1 MARRT
6 HAPSSRVARRAACRP
21 ARSGAVEALL
31 GGPARIYVGGRELDG
46 DGVIDVVDAHGE
58 LRDRLAVAAP
68 DWSSSAAAL
77 LQDAIGHPARPA
89 TVAAFADEVLGRLP
103 YEGFALSSADVCAW
117 LLLRAIERGRDGRE
131 ER

>member
-6 HAPSSRVARRAACRP
+6 HAPSTRVARRAACHPR
-21 ARSGAVEALL
+21 RSAALDALL

-46 DGVIDVVDAHGE
+46 DGHGE
-58 LRDRLAVAAP
+58 LRDRLPVTAP
-68 DWSSSAAAL
+68 DWGSSAAAL

-103 YEGFALSSADVCAW
+103 YDGFALSSADVCAW
-117 LLLRAIERGRDGRE
+117 LLLRAIERSDDETDEPGDR
-131 ER
+131 